1 MTEGGAKADRA
12 PRWRRVALT
21 LVLVKLAYWGCVAG
35 LVWWGE
41 EFDTDTAEGIRSR
54 WFPAEAPPPVHGRWE
69 RHFATWDAEHYLY
82 LATRGYRP
90 EVRSVAF
97 YPLWPLVIRG
107 VTAVTGL
114 GPVLAGLLLANLF
127 SLAGWTL
134 FHRVAAGRLG
144 ERVADVALALLVSF
158 PGALFFQFIYSEA
171 LFFLLLMG
179 LWWGL
184 EQRRD
189 GWALVAGLLL
199 PMARGVGVFAVLPV
213 AWHVVATARHGRRA
227 DAPAEVR
234 SALSDVRRWVLPVA
248 PLVGWGLYLA
258 LMWVWTGNAWAGI
271 EAQRYWGVHSISHL
285 WDVPKFVNAIFQVT
299 AWHGFTGS
307 VLDRLGFLLVLYAVP
322 MLWGPGKD
330 LLVWLLV
337 LGVVPAMSGTFV
349 SFVRFESCAFP
360 VFLGWAVL
368 FTELKRRW
376 PLGVFLALNL
386 ALHGLLLWRFLNY
399 RWAG

>member
-1 MTEGGAKADRA
+1 MTEGVAKAA
-12 PRWRRVALT
+12 NPPRWRRVALT
-21 LVLVKLAYWGCVAG
+21 LLLVKLAYWVCVAG

-41 EFDTDTAEGIRSR
+41 GFDTATAERIRQR
-54 WFPAEAPPPVHGRWE
+54 WFPPEAPPPVHGRWE

-82 LATRGYRP
+82 LATHGYGP

-97 YPLWPLVIRG
+97 YPLWPLVLRG
-107 VTAVTGL
+107 ATAVTGL
-114 GPVLAGLLLANLF
+114 GSVLGGLLLANLF

-134 FHRVAAGRLG
+134 FHRVTAGRFG
-144 ERVADVALALLVSF
+144 ESLADVALALLVSF

-171 LFFLLLMG
+171 LFFLLLMV

-184 EQRRD
+184 ERRRD
-189 GWALVAGLLL
+189 GWAFAAGLLL
-199 PMARGVGVFAVLPV
+199 PLARGVGVFAVLPV
-213 AWHVVATARHGRRA
+213 AWHVAATARAGRKGKE
-227 DAPAEVR
+227 PAEDR
-234 SALSDVRRWVLPVA
+234 NPKSAARRWLLPVA
-248 PLVGWGLYLA
+248 PLAGWGVYLA

-271 EAQRYWGVHSISHL
+271 EAQRYWGVHSISNL
-285 WDVPKFVNAIFQVT
+285 WDVLKFVNGLFEVS
-299 AWHGFTGS
+299 AWHAFTGS
-307 VLDRLGFLLVLYAVP
+307 ALDRLGFVLLLYAVP

-360 VFLGWAVL
+360 VFLGWAAF
-368 FTELKRRW
+368 FTGLKWRW
-376 PLGVFLALNL
+376 PLGVFLAVNL
-386 ALHGLLLWRFLNY
+386 ALHGHLLWRFLNY